1 MNHKLD
7 IDKVTASTIDNIFTL
22 MSMGQKYLSKKGGR
36 FYCLFVDFSKAFDRV
51 NHVELINSLIRKG
64 VHGKFLNLL
73 ISMYSSLCTC
83 VKVEDNKCTFDFKC
97 NIGTKQGCKL
107 STILFILFLNDL
119 IDDLKRSGIT
129 GIQISAD
136 GSEVL
141 AIFYADDMVSTSD
154 TVRGLQAQINIIFN
168 FCQKTDMKINLPK
181 TKIIVFRN
189 GGFLR
194 GYERWHFNGQAIE
207 TVSSYKYM
215 GLQITPKLIWT
226 YAKECLLIQAKK
238 SIASLKKLQS
248 TV

>member
-1 MNHKLD
+1 M
-7 IDKVTASTIDNIFTL
+7 
-22 MSMGQKYLSKKGGR
+22 
-36 FYCLFVDFSKAFDRV
+36 
-51 NHVELINSLIRKG
+51 
-64 VHGKFLNLL
+64 
-73 ISMYSSLCTC
+73 
-83 VKVEDNKCTFDFKC
+83 
-97 NIGTKQGCKL
+97 
-107 STILFILFLNDL
+107 FLNDL

-129 GIQISAD
+129 GIQISTD

-168 FCQKTDMKINLPK
+168 FCQRTDMKINLPK

-194 GYERWHFNGQAIE
+194 GYERWHFNGQKIE

-226 YAKECLLIQAKK
+226 YAKECLSIQAKK

-248 TV
+248 TVGFFEYTEMFKLFDSMIKPVLCYGSEVWGFEVSQKVLKMCIVIIVKTFLSYHLVRFKCLLEVNVVDILCILITFAIV